1 MANEIGIPSS
11 VTPSSL
17 QSSSKSGQS
26 AAQVLSGTT
35 EEQRVT
41 VQQDVKKQ
49 QDALAGDKTA
59 KQDVSNADIENEVQN
74 LQEFS
79 KLQGWTVN
87 FSVEKDL
94 DQVVIKVV
102 DAETKSM
109 IRQIPSE
116 ELLAISKRI
125 KDLREGDVSGGGSRV
140 GLLLD
145 NEI

>member
-1 MANEIGIPSS
+1 MANDIGISSS

-26 AAQVLSGTT
+26 AAQVLSGMA
-35 EEQRVT
+35 EEQRVMT
-41 VQQDVKKQ
+41 QDVEKQ
-49 QDALAGDKTA
+49 QEERA
-59 KQDVSNADIENEVQN
+59 KEKVRKSDVSDKDIEKEVQN

-94 DQVVIKVV
+94 EQVVIKVM
-102 DAETKSM
+102 DANTKSM

-116 ELLAISKRI
+116 ELLAISKRL
-125 KDLREGDVSGGGSRV
+125 KDLREVDVIGGGSRV

-145 NEI
+145 KEI

>member
-1 MANEIGIPSS
+1 MTNDIGIPSS

-26 AAQVLSGTT
+26 AAQVLSGMA
-35 EEQRVT
+35 EEQRVMT
-41 VQQDVKKQ
+41 QDVEKQ
-49 QDALAGDKTA
+49 QEERANEKVR
-59 KQDVSNADIENEVQN
+59 KSDVSDKDIEKEVRN

-79 KLQGWTVN
+79 KLKGWTVN

-94 DQVVIKVV
+94 EQVIIKVM
-102 DAETKSM
+102 DANTKSM

-116 ELLAISKRI
+116 ELLAISKRL
-125 KDLREGDVSGGGSRV
+125 KDLREGDVIGGGSRV

-145 NEI
+145 KEI

>member
-1 MANEIGIPSS
+1 MANDIGIPSS

-26 AAQVLSGTT
+26 AAQVLSGMA
-35 EEQRVT
+35 EEQRVMT
-41 VQQDVKKQ
+41 QDVEKQ
-49 QDALAGDKTA
+49 QEERA
-59 KQDVSNADIENEVQN
+59 KEKVRKSDVSDKDIEKEVQK

-94 DQVVIKVV
+94 EQVVIKVM
-102 DAETKSM
+102 DANTKSM

-116 ELLAISKRI
+116 ELLAISKRL
-125 KDLREGDVSGGGSRV
+125 KDLREGDVIGGGSRV

-145 NEI
+145 KEI